1 MFQELLHQQKEFIQ
15 YFFEMIDV
23 RTANVLL
30 AKLHY
35 LKGNLIFT
43 GVGKSGQ
50 IAKKLASTFI
60 STGTKALY
68 LHPVEALH
76 GDLGIISQEDIVI
89 FLSKSGNSKELVD
102 LAKILYARSIYQ
114 VLWVCKEDSLLEK
127 FMNLTCLLPLK
138 RELCPYNL
146 SPTTSPLL
154 QMCFGDTLA
163 IALMSQKEFSL
174 DQYADNHPSGFIG
187 TRSRRVKDV
196 MLKTESLPIVSPE
209 MHLKEALLVMS
220 EKRLGCVLVVDKKE
234 TLVGIFT
241 TGDLNRCLIQN
252 EKNLFETPI
261 QNLMTSHISY
271 VDSQERVDTALN
283 LMQNPDKRVQ
293 MLPVLDDGCLV
304 GLIHLHDVVED
315 AFQKSMREENYA
327 H

>member
-1 MFQELLHQQKEFIQ
+1 MFQELLRQQKEYIQ
-15 YFFEMIDV
+15 FFFEKIDV
-23 RTANVLL
+23 RTANILL
-30 AKLHY
+30 TKLRN
-35 LKGNLIFT
+35 LKGNLIFA

-50 IAKKLASTFI
+50 IAKKLSSTFI
-60 STGTKALY
+60 STGTKAIF

-76 GDLGIISQEDIVI
+76 GDLGIISQDDIVI
-89 FLSKSGNSKELVD
+89 FLSKSGNSKELID

-114 VLWVCKEDSLLEK
+114 VLWVCKPDSPLEK
-127 FMNLTCLLPLK
+127 FMDLTCLLPLK

-196 MLKTESLPIVSPE
+196 MLEFSRLPIVSPDI
-209 MHLKEALLVMS
+209 HLKKALLVMS

-234 TLVGIFT
+234 ALVGIFT
-241 TGDLNRCLIQN
+241 TGDLNRCLVQN
-252 EKNLFETPI
+252 QDNLFDTPVEK
-261 QNLMTSHISY
+261 LMTKQVCCVESL
-271 VDSQERVDTALN
+271 ERVDTALN

-293 MLPVLDDGCLV
+293 MLPVVDEGYLV
-304 GLIHLHDVVED
+304 GLIHLHDIVED
-315 AFQKSMREENYA
+315 AFQKSVREENFV
-327 H
+327 